1 MKSPQVFFA
10 KLRSGIMGPSLDDDE
25 VTGTSA
31 ILDACAGLPV
41 SWTAYALATSY
52 HETAHTMQP
61 IKEYGGPKY
70 FHKMYDPQGARPDF
84 AKRNGNIYPGDGV
97 KFCGRGFV
105 QLTWRSNYKR
115 AGDKLNVD
123 LIGGPDL
130 AMSKDIAALILRHGM
145 KDGWFSGKSFASYLP
160 ASGPA
165 TAAQFQAARRIIN
178 GTDKAALIA
187 GYATKFQDALIA
199 GGWA

>member
-1 MKSPQVFFA
+1 MNQIFFA
-10 KLRSGIMGPSLDDDE
+10 KLRSGIMGPTLDDDE

-31 ILDACAGLPV
+31 ILEACAGLPV
-41 SWTAYALATSY
+41 SWTAYALATAY

-70 FHKMYDPQGARPDF
+70 FHRMYDPQGARPDF

-97 KFCGRGFV
+97 KFCGRGYV

-187 GYATKFQDALIA
+187 QYASKFQDALIA
-199 GGWA
+199 GEWA